1 LFIQCDSTENIIST
15 ADTPYVTSEKIR
27 IDKLLL
33 EIQTQTILSHTET
46 FKSNTQENILE
57 KNGNK
62 SNLNFTKIVKGN
74 EYTTYLLLVNSYSI
88 KNPYFMYYVITKK
101 DSTEKAGYLK
111 FIPDTPIDSINEKT
125 FTGKIQMLD
134 LKHKIRSESIFI
146 NGQNQKQK
154 TSTTARTASDCTTK
168 ASIISHNCENGK
180 NHSPGE
186 RCGDKM
192 YYAYYEILLV
202 TTCPFVSGY
211 DNSGPVP
218 NELMIGNNV
227 GSGGSTPNYDYEI
240 NIFEQLLNDGQK
252 AWWDN
257 PENNLDKQKISI
269 YLNQNPTDEAKEI
282 ASHMIS
288 QMYGKFAKKFDVE
301 ASLNSPMNIEISTIT
316 DATTEGAKFN
326 SIYKSLTKSPE
337 FKRLFLDVFKDSKRD
352 NVKFEIEEHIYEDN
366 DPTKKEV
373 NATTS
378 QDPVTKNLII
388 KISKQILI
396 AGTTKSQ
403 TNIENAKTILH
414 ECIHAYLFVKANYPA
429 TGVDF
434 VKILNSMYPTYDEQ
448 HDFMYNHMIPTMQQV
463 LSEIRDLV
471 TTAPKRAVIEQFRMY
486 PTTNTRISTSWDWNE
501 YYRYLSLNGL
511 HETSCYI
518 QDFPSGSDTLSLLD
532 QYIKA
537 GKRELDR

>member
-1 LFIQCDSTENIIST
+1 M
-15 ADTPYVTSEKIR
+15 TSEKIT

-46 FKSNTQENILE
+46 FKSNTQESILE

-146 NGQNQKQK
+146 NGQNQKQT

-352 NVKFEIEEHIYEDN
+352 NVKFEIEEHVYEDN

-434 VKILNSMYPTYDEQ
+434 AKILNSMYPTYDEQ

-463 LSEIRDLV
+463 LFEIRDLV
-471 TTAPKRAVIEQFRMY
+471 TTAPKRANLEIYRFY
-486 PTTNTRISTSWDWNE
+486 ASSTASKPLLFNWQE
-501 YYRYLSLNGL
+501 YYKYISLSGLNL
-511 HETSCYI
+511 TSCFK
-518 QDFPSGSDTLSLLD
+518 QDFPDPSEALTLHLN
-532 QYIKA
+532 YIKA
-537 GKRELDR
+537 GKDELDR